1 MGQKYRAE
9 PPLGRRRKVIELGT
23 SSEWVNIGRLA
34 EIGPAKPV
42 HLGVSHEHVLAIV
55 GKRGSGKSFT
65 LGTVLEGLCTHK
77 QETAISNISKQRAA
91 LLFDTLNIFQ
101 WMTAPVAQASSS
113 KQINEQNRLLRQ
125 WGVEPVQLDI
135 DLWVPAGFEGR
146 VTARAQPFQIRD
158 WDMTAADWAA
168 LLGVDSVQDVMGQ
181 LLTTVV
187 DKVSRRGWTRAAG
200 GQVAARPEYRIGD
213 LLAALADD
221 NEITNDYAPVTIR
234 AVRQRL
240 SAYEASPLFGSV
252 GTTLRDLL
260 QPGRLSVLLLSGVP
274 DDVRLVVIYLT
285 IRKLLQARAE
295 ASEAAKTVDL
305 GFAESDEQER
315 ARVQEILDHAPPKSW
330 VVIDE
335 AQNVFPSE
343 RQTTASETLLRF
355 VREGRNFGLSLA
367 FTTQQPTALDARVM
381 AQVDTFIVHTLT
393 VQRDIAAVTANLK
406 SKEPDRIYLNG
417 QARSLPDAIRDLA
430 VGQAFVSSTDVD
442 RSFFMDVRPRVS
454 VHGGFEG

>member
-1 MGQKYRAE
+1 M
-9 PPLGRRRKVIELGT
+9 
-23 SSEWVNIGRLA
+23 GRLA

-42 HLGVSHEHVLAIV
+42 RLGLSYEHVLAIV

-65 LGTVLEGLCTHK
+65 LGTVLEGLCTSK
-77 QETAISNISKQRAA
+77 SETAISKISKERSA

-101 WMTAPVAQASSS
+101 WMTAPVAAASSS
-113 KQINEQNRLLRQ
+113 KQINEQSRLLRQ
-125 WGVEPVQLDI
+125 WGIEPVQLDM

-146 VTARAQPFQIRD
+146 VTGRARPFQIRD

-168 LLGVDSVQDVMGQ
+168 LLGVDSIQDVMGQ

-187 DKVSRRGWTRAAG
+187 DKVSRRGWTRTG
-200 GQVAARPEYRIGD
+200 GGNVAPRPEYRIAD
-213 LLAALADD
+213 LLEALANDQ
-221 NEITNDYAPVTIR
+221 EIINDYAPVTIR

-240 SAYEASPLFGSV
+240 SAYEASPLFGAV

-295 ASEAAKTVDL
+295 ASEAAKTIEL
-305 GFAESDEQER
+305 GFAEADDQER
-315 ARVQEILDHAPPKSW
+315 ARVQAILEHAPPKSW

-367 FTTQQPTALDARVM
+367 FTTQQPTALDGRVM

-406 SKEPDRIYLNG
+406 SKEPDKISLNG
-417 QARSLPDAIRDLA
+417 RPRSLPDAIRDLD
-430 VGQAFVSSTDVD
+430 VGQAFVSSTDVE